1 MSLRNHTGS
10 RRIALIFAVMLML
23 ALLADADYATFKG
36 DNQRTGNLSGSG
48 PQQPNLFWSASPTGH
63 GYIGAAAAVS
73 GERVFVSN
81 WPDMTFKGELGLAC
95 LNRADGKLLWLNPLG
110 GKGGA
115 STPALEDG
123 RIFIGSLTGDIFC
136 VDAGTGETVWNKTIE
151 PDPQWWG
158 VASSPLIQDGVVYV
172 MSFSNGTLH
181 ALDLDGEERWILS
194 TGEVS
199 PYLSPAAS
207 KGRIYLPGGDPAIYC
222 LNAATGEL
230 LWKKDLPSQ
239 ITATPTLGEVEVF
252 VVVKDSIFALDAENG
267 DVFWSAAING
277 SMTRLVTRGRMTEET
292 RRAALEHIKPAV
304 GLGKLADRDLVIE
317 ATTEQEDVKRKVL
330 AELCAVLRP
339 RTIIGTNT
347 SSISITRLA
356 AATDSP
362 ERFMG
367 IHFMNPA
374 PLMELIELVRG
385 IATGDET
392 FEAAKGFVRKLG
404 KTFSVAEDFPAFI
417 VNRILMPM
425 INEAVYTLYEGVGTV
440 EAIDNA
446 MRLGANHPMGPL
458 QLADFIG
465 LDTCLSIM

>member
-1 MSLRNHTGS
+1 MSPRNHTGS

-48 PQQPNLFWSASPTGH
+48 PQQPNLLWSASPTGH

-95 LNRADGKLLWLNPLG
+95 LNWADGKLIWLNPLG

-199 PYLSPAAS
+199 PFLSPAAS
-207 KGRIYLPGGDPAIYC
+207 KGRI
-222 LNAATGEL
+222 
-230 LWKKDLPSQ
+230 
-239 ITATPTLGEVEVF
+239 
-252 VVVKDSIFALDAENG
+252 
-267 DVFWSAAING
+267 
-277 SMTRLVTRGRMTEET
+277 
-292 RRAALEHIKPAV
+292 
-304 GLGKLADRDLVIE
+304 
-317 ATTEQEDVKRKVL
+317 
-330 AELCAVLRP
+330 
-339 RTIIGTNT
+339 
-347 SSISITRLA
+347 
-356 AATDSP
+356 
-362 ERFMG
+362 
-367 IHFMNPA
+367 
-374 PLMELIELVRG
+374 
-385 IATGDET
+385 
-392 FEAAKGFVRKLG
+392 
-404 KTFSVAEDFPAFI
+404 
-417 VNRILMPM
+417 
-425 INEAVYTLYEGVGTV
+425 
-440 EAIDNA
+440 
-446 MRLGANHPMGPL
+446 
-458 QLADFIG
+458 
-465 LDTCLSIM
+465 